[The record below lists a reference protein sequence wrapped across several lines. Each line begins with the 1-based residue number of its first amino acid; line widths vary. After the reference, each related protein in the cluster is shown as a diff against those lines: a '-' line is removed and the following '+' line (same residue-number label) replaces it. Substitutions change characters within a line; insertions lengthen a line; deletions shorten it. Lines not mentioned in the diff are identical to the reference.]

1 MSNMQACGQTRRQF
15 LDWVGATALSAGLLA
30 NAHAQGG
37 YPSKPIRIIVPFPAG
52 GGGDTLARTVL
63 SRATTVLGQP
73 VVFDNVG
80 GAGGNIGS
88 AMAARSEP
96 NGYTALYGTNGT
108 FGINHTLYPKTG
120 FDPVKDFVPVTRLTE
135 IPLVLAVRDGAPFKT
150 VADLIKEA
158 KSHPG
163 KITFA
168 SAGSGTTGHL
178 VVEML
183 KSQLGLH
190 MLHVPYR
197 GGGPGLT
204 ALMGGEVDFM
214 FDVTASLAPHVKS
227 GRLKALAVSTRERL
241 PTMPD
246 VPTLAESVAPGFHV
260 TAWDGIFVP
269 TGTPTDVISVL
280 LKAIQSALADRETQ
294 NALALRGATPNPL
307 SGEDFSRFVRA
318 EIERWGKVVK
328 SSSATV
334 N

>member
-1 MSNMQACGQTRRQF
+1 M
-15 LDWVGATALSAGLLA
+15 
-30 NAHAQGG
+30 
-37 YPSKPIRIIVPFPAG
+37 
-52 GGGDTLARTVL
+52 
-63 SRATTVLGQP
+63 
-73 VVFDNVG
+73 
-80 GAGGNIGS
+80 
-88 AMAARSEP
+88 
-96 NGYTALYGTNGT
+96 
-108 FGINHTLYPKTG
+108 
-120 FDPVKDFVPVTRLTE
+120 TRLTE

-150 VADLIKEA
+150 VADLIKEV

-190 MLHVPYR
+190 MLHIPYR

-204 ALMGGEVDFM
+204 ALLGGEVDFM

-241 PTMPD
+241 PAMSD

-260 TAWDGIFVP
+260 TAWDGLFVP
-269 TGTPTDVISVL
+269 MGTPTDVISVL

-307 SGEDFSRFVRA
+307 SGEDFSRFVRI

-328 SSSATV
+328 NSGATL

>member
-1 MSNMQACGQTRRQF
+1 MSNTQACGQARRQF
-15 LDWVGATALSAGLLA
+15 LCLAGATALSAGVLQD
-30 NAHAQGG
+30 AHAQGG
-37 YPSKPIRIIVPFPAG
+37 YPNKPIRIIVPFPAG
-52 GGGDTLARTVL
+52 GGGDSLARLVL
-63 SRATTVLGQP
+63 SKAATVLGQP
-73 VVFDNVG
+73 VVFDNIG

-88 AMAARSEP
+88 GAAARSEP
-96 NGYTALYGTNGT
+96 NGYTTLYGTNGT

-150 VADLIKEA
+150 IADLIKEA

-190 MLHVPYR
+190 MLHIPYR
-197 GGGPGLT
+197 GGAPGLT
-204 ALMGGEVDFM
+204 ALLGGEVDFM
-214 FDVTASLAPHVKS
+214 FDVTASLAPQVKS

-241 PTMPD
+241 PAMSD

-260 TAWDGIFVP
+260 TAWDGLFVP
-269 TGTPTDVISVL
+269 MGTPTDVISVL
-280 LKAIQSALADRETQ
+280 LKAIQSALVDRETQ

-307 SGEDFSRFVRA
+307 SGEDFSRFVRN

-328 SSSATV
+328 NSGATL